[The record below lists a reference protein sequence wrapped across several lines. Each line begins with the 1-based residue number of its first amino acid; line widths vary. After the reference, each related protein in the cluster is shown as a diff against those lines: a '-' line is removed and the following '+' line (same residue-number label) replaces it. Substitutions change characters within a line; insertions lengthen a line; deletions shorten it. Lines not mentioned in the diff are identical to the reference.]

1 MQKQKNLESRV
12 INSAVLMIRYNNST
26 DPQFAYCRQFTT
38 GTSGLFHCMNGD
50 AVQLIQIPRSVN
62 EDDFRLLLNILFP
75 FIYTIE
81 ENLEF
86 DYNTNQY
93 ININDSLI
101 VRTINQIEQLARNF
115 RSRGMFN
122 SKILGCGFR
131 SAPPAG

>member
-1 MQKQKNLESRV
+1 MQKKKNLEPGA
-12 INSAVLMIRYNNST
+12 INSAVLIIRYNNSS
-26 DPQFAYCRQFTT
+26 DPQFAYCSQFTA
-38 GTSGLFHCMNGD
+38 GTSGLFHSLNGD
-50 AVQLIQIPRSVN
+50 AVQLIQIPRSIN
-62 EDDFRLLLNILFP
+62 ENDFRLLLNILFP

-101 VRTINQIEQLARNF
+101 VRTISQIEKLARNF